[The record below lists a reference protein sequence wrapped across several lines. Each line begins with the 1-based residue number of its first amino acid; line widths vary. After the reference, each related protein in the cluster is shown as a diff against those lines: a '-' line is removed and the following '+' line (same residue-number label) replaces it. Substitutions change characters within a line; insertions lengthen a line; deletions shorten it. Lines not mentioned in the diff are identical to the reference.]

1 MRRVVDTSVWV
12 ETLVGGAF
20 GRTLQADLPEDDD
33 WLMPTIVQLE
43 LSKWISRERSEDL
56 HHRVIAFSMT
66 RLVVPLDTKIALE
79 AAHLC
84 RTLKLA
90 SADAVVLATARL
102 NHADLLTCDAQFEG
116 LPDVVYRAK
125 PATG

>member
-1 MRRVVDTSVWV
+1 MMRVVDTSVWV

-20 GRTLQADLPEDDD
+20 GKELLADLPADDD

-43 LSKWISRERSEDL
+43 VSKWLRRERSEDL
-56 HHRVIAFSMT
+56 HNRVIAFSMT
-66 RLVVPLDTKIALE
+66 RRIIPLDTTIALD
-79 AAHLC
+79 AADLC

-90 SADAVVLATARL
+90 TADAVVLATARL
-102 NHADLLTCDAQFEG
+102 NNADLLTCDAHFEG
-116 LPDVVYRAK
+116 LAGVVYRAK